1 MELDPEKVAAQRV
14 FCLFAADPYTGF
26 YPVVMRRYLNYPRPL
41 GWQTLSMA
49 PADHEVTRTGNNS
62 FELAVLDGEMLATP
76 FERLM
81 RSHAYPYQ
89 PGDVVSCAGFRI
101 RVLETGDWGPRK
113 LSLEFDKAL
122 DNEEYAFLAWQE
134 GKLKQFHW
142 PAIGEGTRLKV
153 SEGYFGPKYFK
164 KRLGVL

>member
-1 MELDPEKVAAQRV
+1 
-14 FCLFAADPYTGF
+14 
-26 YPVVMRRYLNYPRPL
+26 
-41 GWQTLSMA
+41 MA
-49 PADHEVTRTGNNS
+49 PADHEVTRTGEHS

-101 RVLETGDWGPRK
+101 RILETGAWGPRR

-122 DNEEYAFLAWQE
+122 EDEAYAFLAWQE
-134 GKLKQFHW
+134 GKLKRFHW
-142 PAIGEGTRLKV
+142 PAIGESTRLKV
-153 SEGYFGPKYFK
+153 SEGYFGWKYFK
-164 KRLGVL
+164 TRLGLL